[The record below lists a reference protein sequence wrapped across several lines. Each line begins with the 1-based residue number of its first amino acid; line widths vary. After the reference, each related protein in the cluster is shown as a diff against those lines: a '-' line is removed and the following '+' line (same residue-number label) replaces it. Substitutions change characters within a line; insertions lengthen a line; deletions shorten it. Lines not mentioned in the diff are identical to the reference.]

1 MCEIDPTCSWHF
13 WTTKSARCQERC
25 QRNECFCWIY
35 WFPTKLCHCSSFRG
49 GRPRIFETD
58 LKNPPFWGYFNTK
71 MPRCQSLSTLRR
83 CASCRLQHSSKSPV
97 DGGGILYNRLSLCSN
112 FPIIYKAFMI
122 GYITAG
128 DLPDWSAININDL
141 SICSCEPNGT
151 FDRFLFFNLLW
162 GTLCFLSF
170 GKWMLGSSISSF
182 QNIST
187 QESDANVYIPSFE
200 RSSRRDS
207 CAFGRRW
214 RKCRR
219 HRTWRAQRIDS

>member
-1 MCEIDPTCSWHF
+1 MCEIDPTYSWHF

-49 GRPRIFETD
+49 GPPQIFETD

-83 CASCRLQHSSKSPV
+83 CASCRLEHSSKSPV
-97 DGGGILYNRLSLCSN
+97 DGGEILYNRLRLSSN

-128 DLPDWSAININDL
+128 DLPDWSAININYL

-151 FDRFLFFNLLW
+151 FDLLFFIFCGYIVLFKL
-162 GTLCFLSF
+162 

-182 QNIST
+182 QKIFQHTNPMQMYTSPVSKGVPEET
-187 QESDANVYIPSFE
+187 AAHSGEGGANAEGTEHGE
-200 RSSRRDS
+200 RYV
-207 CAFGRRW
+207 
-214 RKCRR
+214 
-219 HRTWRAQRIDS
+219 

>member
-1 MCEIDPTCSWHF
+1 MERRSIKLLWLVTLNQLKFLLLEAYVRDRPYVFLALLDH
-13 WTTKSARCQERC
+13 KKCQMWREMPK
-25 QRNECFCWIY
+25 ESMFCWIY

-83 CASCRLQHSSKSPV
+83 CAALCRLEHSSNAPV
-97 DGGGILYNRLSLCSN
+97 DGGEILYNRLRLCSN

-151 FDRFLFFNLLW
+151 FDLLFF
-162 GTLCFLSF
+162 
-170 GKWMLGSSISSF
+170 SICCG
-182 QNIST
+182 
-187 QESDANVYIPSFE
+187 VH
-200 RSSRRDS
+200 
-207 CAFGRRW
+207 CVL
-214 RKCRR
+214 
-219 HRTWRAQRIDS
+219 